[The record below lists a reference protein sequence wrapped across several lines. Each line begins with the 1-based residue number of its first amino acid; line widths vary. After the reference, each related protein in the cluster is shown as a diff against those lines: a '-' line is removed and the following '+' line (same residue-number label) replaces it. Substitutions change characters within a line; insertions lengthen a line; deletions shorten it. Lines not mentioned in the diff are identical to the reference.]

1 MLLGQFDYI
10 ILVIIFI
17 FNIGVWKFGI
27 IKQSNWIL
35 YLLIFLVT
43 GFIIP
48 FFSINFE
55 IQKATKTIKEID
67 SFTLLYTFLRFPT
80 WWFFGVIE
88 FLFLKHQIKKQNLHL
103 KSVLKSTQSA

>member
-1 MLLGQFDYI
+1 MLLGLFDYI

-17 FNIGVWKFGI
+17 FNIGVWKSKI
-27 IKQSNWIL
+27 IKKSNWIL
-35 YLLIFLVT
+35 YLLIFLLT

-48 FFSINFE
+48 LFSINFE

-67 SFTLLYTFLRFPT
+67 SFTLLYTFFRFPM

-88 FLFLKHQIKKQNLHL
+88 LLFLKRQIKKQNQHL
-103 KSVLKSTQSA
+103 TLV